1 MAEKQNDIELRSEK
15 IRRVIGRI
23 PNILVRIGTGVI
35 SITVIC
41 VLLLLFFLPYSTY
54 IEEDIEL
61 YSEPNYYI
69 KRELNG
75 GQIFYNSIE
84 YVSEGEEIYKLFQNS
99 DTITSVSPIEG
110 NISFLC
116 ENNTNILKG
125 AVVCKIT
132 PLKVKNIFGIIYIP
146 SNKIDYFCEG
156 KQIDVFIN
164 SQLEIGYVEKIYPI
178 SQMGDSH
185 CIRIKIK
192 INCNKSN
199 FTRQMPT
206 TGQAKILI
214 TDKPFLK
221 RILNL

>member
-15 IRRVIGRI
+15 IRGVIGRI
-23 PNILVRIGTGVI
+23 PNILVRIGIGVI
-35 SITVIC
+35 SITVLS
-41 VLLLLFFLPYSTY
+41 VLLLLFFLPYSSY
-54 IEEDIEL
+54 LEEKIEL
-61 YSEPNYYI
+61 YSEPDYYI
-69 KRELNG
+69 KQELSDG
-75 GQIFYNSIE
+75 KISYNSIE
-84 YVSEGEEIYKLFQNS
+84 YVGKGEEIYKLFQNS
-99 DTITSVSPIEG
+99 DTIVSISPIEG

-125 AVVCKIT
+125 TVICKIT

-146 SNKIDYFCEG
+146 SNKIDYLYIG

-164 SQLEIGYVEKIYPI
+164 SQLKIGYVEKIYPI
-178 SQMGDSH
+178 SQLNDSH
-185 CIRIKIK
+185 CIRVNVKID
-192 INCNKSN
+192 CDKSD
-199 FTRQMPT
+199 FTKQMTT